1 MKSVEGEKL
10 ASSDDVHPPKRKL
23 NVDKNLL
30 QSKTMWCK
38 NKQTRL
44 IKRDPNTLCHLC

>member
-30 QSKTMWCK
+30 QSKTM
-38 NKQTRL
+38 
-44 IKRDPNTLCHLC
+44 